1 MFSINDADC
10 KHLFDNRYGTGQS
23 VWDGIMRTTNLNVA
37 GSTVVVAGYGWCG
50 KGVTMRAK
58 GLGAKVIVT
67 EVDPVRAIEAVM
79 DGFTVMPMEKA
90 APLGDLFITVT
101 GCRDVVTPAHML
113 LMKDGAM
120 MCNAGHFDVEVD
132 VAGLRAWPWSITRR
146 AGTSKASGWKTAVPC
161 SCWPRARLVNLAA
174 GDGHPVEIMDM
185 SFALQAL
192 CALRLAQKGR
202 EMPPAL
208 YDVPRDI
215 DGEVALR
222 KLTALGVKIDTL
234 TQEQDQYLHG

>member
-1 MFSINDADC
+1 
-10 KHLFDNRYGTGQS
+10 
-23 VWDGIMRTTNLNVA
+23 MRKYEARHNI
-37 GSTVVVAGYGWCG
+37 SGYELPNGNTIF
-50 KGVTMRAK
+50 V
-58 GLGAKVIVT
+58 
-67 EVDPVRAIEAVM
+67 
-79 DGFTVMPMEKA
+79 
-90 APLGDLFITVT
+90 LGD
-101 GCRDVVTPAHML
+101 G
-113 LMKDGAM
+113 
-120 MCNAGHFDVEVD
+120 
-132 VAGLRAWPWSITRR
+132 
-146 AGTSKASGWKTAVPC
+146 
-161 SCWPRARLVNLAA
+161 RLVNLACA
-174 GDGHPVEIMDM
+174 DGHPAEIMDM